1 VGGALLLLGV
11 CAAIVV
17 PRIVGTFKHP
27 VDAAN
32 IYLPDLRD
40 ERLPAAYAQ
49 LCVVTSGGVS
59 YDQYVERIHGE
70 EAQGGRLLRFNA
82 HQVHR
87 VTGHGNEAIVDID
100 VTTTRG
106 PDAIQARMVDE
117 SGHWRWCGSRPAPT
131 STGIFIHIP

>member
-11 CAAIVV
+11 CAAIAV

-32 IYLPDLRD
+32 IYLADLRD

-49 LCVVTSGGVS
+49 LCVLAYGGVS
-59 YDQYVERIHGE
+59 YDQYVERVRAE
-70 EAQGGRLLRFNA
+70 EAQRGHITRFNA

-87 VTGHGNEAIVDID
+87 VAGHGNEAIVDID

-106 PDAIQARMVDE
+106 PDAIQARMVNE
-117 SGHWRWCGSRPAPT
+117 SGRWHWCGSQPAPK
-131 STGIFIHIP
+131 